1 MGWWIR
7 WRCWTLNEACL
18 QPNLISWKRGVIN
31 CSQRLICIELWAG
44 VGRVRYNLLI
54 MQTLTDSDRRFIE
67 RLGLQAQSEGF
78 SRIAGQLWATL
89 IVSDGPVSSSQLVDT
104 LRVSKAS
111 VSTNTCFLERLGIV
125 ERRSI
130 PGERQDFFAIRPHPY
145 AALVEGQIKRLE
157 ARKEVIA
164 EAKATITNEQTL
176 AKLTDLDQFYTLYYE
191 SSKDLLKQL
200 KSQVRGH
207 KTK

>member
-1 MGWWIR
+1 M
-7 WRCWTLNEACL
+7 
-18 QPNLISWKRGVIN
+18 K
-31 CSQRLICIELWAG
+31 
-44 VGRVRYNLLI
+44 
-54 MQTLTDSDRRFIE
+54 TLTESDRRFIE

-78 SRIAGQLWATL
+78 SRIAGQIWATL
-89 IVSDGPVSSSQLVDT
+89 IVSDEPVSSSQLVDT

-164 EAKATITNEQTL
+164 EAKAIITNEQT
-176 AKLTDLDQFYTLYYE
+176 
-191 SSKDLLKQL
+191 
-200 KSQVRGH
+200 
-207 KTK
+207 